1 MRVTKRSG
9 RVEDVKFDNV
19 TNRIS
24 KLTEGLSNSVD
35 VTKVA
40 QQVFS
45 SIYDGINTHEIDTLS
60 AEICIGMITSDPDYE
75 ILATRITASNI
86 QKRAANNFHIAMRKL
101 HKAGIVTHEVLEVSS
116 KVKDDIKPER
126 DYDFGYFG
134 LKTLEK
140 GYLQKIDGEIIETP
154 QYMYMRVAIGIHGH
168 DTERVLETYDALS
181 KGLFIHATPT
191 LFNAGTPRPQM
202 SSCFVAGTAVFTTNR
217 GPVPI
222 EEVCIGDNVVTHTG
236 SIKPVLQT
244 HKNLLGDRTLFDV
257 KIYKTPGF
265 QVTGNHRFWSI
276 TKEQLHWKDEP
287 QWNSIEHL
295 RVGDW
300 ISIPKTKLNTVYEIL
315 DMYELLKDENGTEH
329 WTYSFEFDGTKMRRL
344 THFTSEYRPNGIT
357 LKGEWFER
365 YIKVDEDFAW
375 FIGSWYGDGCITY
388 QRSSAKSKR
397 TPTHRG
403 ISFAQN
409 PNNTT
414 FIEKIEKIGCKYLG
428 VHACI
433 SKSKKRNCLS
443 ISFNNSAI
451 GNAFNILFG
460 RWSSGKFLWPNMYSW
475 NRNMVS
481 AFIGGLVSTDG
492 CCTLR
497 GNVTVQLTNQP
508 LIKSI
513 FHLSRSVGLDTSL
526 TVGSKPYKDRK
537 QYIGRIQFPWIP
549 EIMKWVYKHYDDN
562 RLYKSERANTTLEI
576 DGKIFLRIN
585 AKTRVKD
592 NLPEFVYTL
601 GVKDDHSYTV
611 QGVIAENCFLIANKE
626 DSIDGIYDTVKECA
640 RISKWAGGIG
650 LHIHD
655 VRANKSHIRGTNG
668 TSDGIIPMLRVYNST
683 ARYVNQA
690 GRRKGSI
697 AVYLEPWHADILDF
711 LEIRLNQGDEEA
723 RCRDLFSAMWIPDL
737 FMKRVESGGNWS
749 LFCPDQAKGLS
760 DVYGKEFEDLYEK
773 YEAEGLARK
782 VVPASEV
789 WKAIIKSQSETGT
802 PYMLY
807 KDACNE
813 KSNHKHVGTIKS
825 SNLCVAP
832 ETKILTSKGQQ
843 IISELVDQD
852 VEVWNG
858 DEFSNVTIRQTGKNQ
873 KLLTVKTSKG
883 LELRCTPYHKFWIV
897 GHNEPIEAQNLEK
910 GMKIIKHSLPVI
922 NHNTEN
928 MKYAYTHGLFCAD
941 GTTSSHGNPKRC
953 LFKAKNNGFCM
964 RHQKNLKDYEEDDDG
979 TCQANS
985 YSEQKFLDL
994 YHVKKKLMKFID
1006 YDYASNNDACNKIRL
1021 RLPKDIDEKYTVPT
1035 ECSLESKLEWFAGL
1049 IDGDGCV
1056 TKHQGGRGISI
1067 QIGSIHYNFLNDVLL
1082 MLQTIGVNS
1091 RINLSRNES
1100 IKELP
1105 GGSYT
1110 CKKLWRLLIPSGGV
1124 ELLKTL
1130 GLNTRRVN
1138 INTENLPNRQAL
1150 HFDKIVS
1157 VEDLGETSD
1166 TFCFNEPLKH
1176 RGIFNGILTGNCTEI
1191 LEYTDKDETAVCNLA
1206 SIALPKYVDV
1216 EKKEFNHEELHR
1228 VTKMVTRNLNKVID
1242 KNFYPTENGERS
1254 NMRHRPI
1261 GIGVQGLADVFIM
1274 LRMSFGSEE
1283 SRKLNR
1289 DIFETIYHASLE
1301 SSCELAEMYGTY
1313 ETFKGSPFSQGI
1325 LQFDM
1330 WDRDPKF
1337 SGRYDWN
1344 AMRELVKKG
1353 TRNSLLLAPM
1363 PTAST
1368 SQILGNNECFEP
1380 YTTNIYLR
1388 RTLAGEFV
1396 VVNKHLVNDLKE
1408 RGLWSK
1414 EMKDLMVKANGSV
1427 QNIIDIPDD
1436 LKELYKTVW
1445 EMSQKTI
1452 IDMAADRG
1460 VYIDQSQSMNLFV
1473 ESPTLSKLSSM
1484 HMYAWKTGLKTGMY
1498 YLRSKAKARP
1508 IQFSLEAE
1516 CAMCS
1521 A

>member
-24 KLTEGLSNSVD
+24 KLTEGLSETVD
-35 VTKVA
+35 VTKIA

-45 SIYDGINTHEIDTLS
+45 SIYDGIKTPEIDTLS

-116 KVKDDIKPER
+116 KVKDDIKTER
-126 DYDFGYFG
+126 DFEFGYFG

-140 GYLQKIDGEIIETP
+140 GYLQKIDDEIIETP
-154 QYMYMRVAIGIHGH
+154 QYLYMRVAIGIHGH
-168 DTERVLETYDALS
+168 DIDHVLETYDALS

-202 SSCFVAGTAVFTTNR
+202 SS
-217 GPVPI
+217 
-222 EEVCIGDNVVTHTG
+222 
-236 SIKPVLQT
+236 
-244 HKNLLGDRTLFDV
+244 
-257 KIYKTPGF
+257 
-265 QVTGNHRFWSI
+265 
-276 TKEQLHWKDEP
+276 
-287 QWNSIEHL
+287 
-295 RVGDW
+295 
-300 ISIPKTKLNTVYEIL
+300 
-315 DMYELLKDENGTEH
+315 
-329 WTYSFEFDGTKMRRL
+329 
-344 THFTSEYRPNGIT
+344 
-357 LKGEWFER
+357 
-365 YIKVDEDFAW
+365 
-375 FIGSWYGDGCITY
+375 
-388 QRSSAKSKR
+388 
-397 TPTHRG
+397 
-403 ISFAQN
+403 
-409 PNNTT
+409 
-414 FIEKIEKIGCKYLG
+414 
-428 VHACI
+428 
-433 SKSKKRNCLS
+433 
-443 ISFNNSAI
+443 
-451 GNAFNILFG
+451 
-460 RWSSGKFLWPNMYSW
+460 
-475 NRNMVS
+475 
-481 AFIGGLVSTDG
+481 
-492 CCTLR
+492 
-497 GNVTVQLTNQP
+497 
-508 LIKSI
+508 
-513 FHLSRSVGLDTSL
+513 
-526 TVGSKPYKDRK
+526 
-537 QYIGRIQFPWIP
+537 
-549 EIMKWVYKHYDDN
+549 
-562 RLYKSERANTTLEI
+562 
-576 DGKIFLRIN
+576 
-585 AKTRVKD
+585 
-592 NLPEFVYTL
+592 
-601 GVKDDHSYTV
+601 
-611 QGVIAENCFLIANKE
+611 CFLIANKE

-668 TSDGIIPMLRVYNST
+668 TSDGIIPMLRVYNTT

-737 FMKRVESGGNWS
+737 FMKRVESDGNWS
-749 LFCPDQAKGLS
+749 LFCPDVARGLS

-773 YEAEGLARK
+773 YESEGIATK
-782 VVPASEV
+782 VVPASEI

-813 KSNHKHVGTIKS
+813 KSNHKHLGTIKS
-825 SNLCVAP
+825 SNL
-832 ETKILTSKGQQ
+832 
-843 IISELVDQD
+843 
-852 VEVWNG
+852 
-858 DEFSNVTIRQTGKNQ
+858 
-873 KLLTVKTSKG
+873 
-883 LELRCTPYHKFWIV
+883 
-897 GHNEPIEAQNLEK
+897 
-910 GMKIIKHSLPVI
+910 
-922 NHNTEN
+922 
-928 MKYAYTHGLFCAD
+928 
-941 GTTSSHGNPKRC
+941 
-953 LFKAKNNGFCM
+953 
-964 RHQKNLKDYEEDDDG
+964 
-979 TCQANS
+979 
-985 YSEQKFLDL
+985 
-994 YHVKKKLMKFID
+994 
-1006 YDYASNNDACNKIRL
+1006 
-1021 RLPKDIDEKYTVPT
+1021 
-1035 ECSLESKLEWFAGL
+1035 
-1049 IDGDGCV
+1049 
-1056 TKHQGGRGISI
+1056 
-1067 QIGSIHYNFLNDVLL
+1067 
-1082 MLQTIGVNS
+1082 
-1091 RINLSRNES
+1091 
-1100 IKELP
+1100 
-1105 GGSYT
+1105 
-1110 CKKLWRLLIPSGGV
+1110 
-1124 ELLKTL
+1124 
-1130 GLNTRRVN
+1130 
-1138 INTENLPNRQAL
+1138 
-1150 HFDKIVS
+1150 
-1157 VEDLGETSD
+1157 
-1166 TFCFNEPLKH
+1166 
-1176 RGIFNGILTGNCTEI
+1176 CTEI

-1228 VTKMVTRNLNKVID
+1228 VTKMITRNLNKVID
-1242 KNFYPTENGERS
+1242 KNFYPTENGKRS

-1274 LRMSFGSEE
+1274 LRMTFGSEE
-1283 SRKLNR
+1283 SRKLNI

-1301 SSCELAEMYGTY
+1301 SSYELAEMYGPY
-1313 ETFKGSPFSQGI
+1313 ESFKGSPFSKGI

-1353 TRNSLLLAPM
+1353 TMNSLLLAPM

-1452 IDMAADRG
+1452 IDMAADRA

-1473 ESPTLSKLSSM
+1473 ESPTVSKLSSM

-1498 YLRSKAKARP
+1498 YLRSKAKSRP

-1516 CAMCS
+1516 CSMCS

>member
-300 ISIPKTKLNTVYEIL
+300 ISIPKTNLNTVYEIL
-315 DMYELLKDENGTEH
+315 DMYELLKDENGAEH

-825 SNLCVAP
+825 SNLC
-832 ETKILTSKGQQ
+832 
-843 IISELVDQD
+843 
-852 VEVWNG
+852 
-858 DEFSNVTIRQTGKNQ
+858 
-873 KLLTVKTSKG
+873 
-883 LELRCTPYHKFWIV
+883 
-897 GHNEPIEAQNLEK
+897 
-910 GMKIIKHSLPVI
+910 
-922 NHNTEN
+922 
-928 MKYAYTHGLFCAD
+928 
-941 GTTSSHGNPKRC
+941 
-953 LFKAKNNGFCM
+953 
-964 RHQKNLKDYEEDDDG
+964 
-979 TCQANS
+979 
-985 YSEQKFLDL
+985 
-994 YHVKKKLMKFID
+994 
-1006 YDYASNNDACNKIRL
+1006 
-1021 RLPKDIDEKYTVPT
+1021 
-1035 ECSLESKLEWFAGL
+1035 
-1049 IDGDGCV
+1049 
-1056 TKHQGGRGISI
+1056 
-1067 QIGSIHYNFLNDVLL
+1067 
-1082 MLQTIGVNS
+1082 
-1091 RINLSRNES
+1091 
-1100 IKELP
+1100 
-1105 GGSYT
+1105 
-1110 CKKLWRLLIPSGGV
+1110 
-1124 ELLKTL
+1124 
-1130 GLNTRRVN
+1130 
-1138 INTENLPNRQAL
+1138 
-1150 HFDKIVS
+1150 
-1157 VEDLGETSD
+1157 
-1166 TFCFNEPLKH
+1166 
-1176 RGIFNGILTGNCTEI
+1176 TEI

>member
-24 KLTEGLSNSVD
+24 KLTEGLSETVD
-35 VTKVA
+35 VTKIA

-45 SIYDGINTHEIDTLS
+45 SIYDGIKTPEIDTLS

-116 KVKDDIKPER
+116 KVKDDIKTER
-126 DYDFGYFG
+126 DFEFGYFG

-154 QYMYMRVAIGIHGH
+154 QYLYMRVAIGIHGH
-168 DTERVLETYDALS
+168 DIDHVLETYDALS

-202 SSCFVAGTAVFTTNR
+202 SSCF
-217 GPVPI
+217 
-222 EEVCIGDNVVTHTG
+222 
-236 SIKPVLQT
+236 
-244 HKNLLGDRTLFDV
+244 
-257 KIYKTPGF
+257 
-265 QVTGNHRFWSI
+265 
-276 TKEQLHWKDEP
+276 
-287 QWNSIEHL
+287 
-295 RVGDW
+295 
-300 ISIPKTKLNTVYEIL
+300 
-315 DMYELLKDENGTEH
+315 
-329 WTYSFEFDGTKMRRL
+329 
-344 THFTSEYRPNGIT
+344 
-357 LKGEWFER
+357 
-365 YIKVDEDFAW
+365 
-375 FIGSWYGDGCITY
+375 
-388 QRSSAKSKR
+388 
-397 TPTHRG
+397 
-403 ISFAQN
+403 
-409 PNNTT
+409 
-414 FIEKIEKIGCKYLG
+414 
-428 VHACI
+428 
-433 SKSKKRNCLS
+433 
-443 ISFNNSAI
+443 
-451 GNAFNILFG
+451 
-460 RWSSGKFLWPNMYSW
+460 
-475 NRNMVS
+475 
-481 AFIGGLVSTDG
+481 
-492 CCTLR
+492 
-497 GNVTVQLTNQP
+497 
-508 LIKSI
+508 
-513 FHLSRSVGLDTSL
+513 
-526 TVGSKPYKDRK
+526 
-537 QYIGRIQFPWIP
+537 
-549 EIMKWVYKHYDDN
+549 
-562 RLYKSERANTTLEI
+562 
-576 DGKIFLRIN
+576 
-585 AKTRVKD
+585 
-592 NLPEFVYTL
+592 
-601 GVKDDHSYTV
+601 
-611 QGVIAENCFLIANKE
+611 LIANKE

-650 LHIHD
+650 LHVHD

-668 TSDGIIPMLRVYNST
+668 TSDGIIPMLRVYNTT

-737 FMKRVESGGNWS
+737 FMKRVESDGNWS
-749 LFCPDQAKGLS
+749 LFCPDVARGLS
-760 DVYGKEFEDLYEK
+760 DVYGKEFEELYEK
-773 YEAEGLARK
+773 YEADGIATK
-782 VVPASEV
+782 VVPACEV

-813 KSNHKHVGTIKS
+813 KSNHKHLGTIKS
-825 SNLCVAP
+825 SNLC
-832 ETKILTSKGQQ
+832 
-843 IISELVDQD
+843 
-852 VEVWNG
+852 
-858 DEFSNVTIRQTGKNQ
+858 
-873 KLLTVKTSKG
+873 
-883 LELRCTPYHKFWIV
+883 
-897 GHNEPIEAQNLEK
+897 
-910 GMKIIKHSLPVI
+910 
-922 NHNTEN
+922 
-928 MKYAYTHGLFCAD
+928 
-941 GTTSSHGNPKRC
+941 
-953 LFKAKNNGFCM
+953 
-964 RHQKNLKDYEEDDDG
+964 
-979 TCQANS
+979 
-985 YSEQKFLDL
+985 
-994 YHVKKKLMKFID
+994 
-1006 YDYASNNDACNKIRL
+1006 
-1021 RLPKDIDEKYTVPT
+1021 
-1035 ECSLESKLEWFAGL
+1035 
-1049 IDGDGCV
+1049 
-1056 TKHQGGRGISI
+1056 
-1067 QIGSIHYNFLNDVLL
+1067 
-1082 MLQTIGVNS
+1082 
-1091 RINLSRNES
+1091 
-1100 IKELP
+1100 
-1105 GGSYT
+1105 
-1110 CKKLWRLLIPSGGV
+1110 
-1124 ELLKTL
+1124 
-1130 GLNTRRVN
+1130 
-1138 INTENLPNRQAL
+1138 
-1150 HFDKIVS
+1150 
-1157 VEDLGETSD
+1157 
-1166 TFCFNEPLKH
+1166 
-1176 RGIFNGILTGNCTEI
+1176 TEI
-1191 LEYTDKDETAVCNLA
+1191 IEYTDKDETAVCNLA

-1242 KNFYPTENGERS
+1242 KNFYPTENGKRS

-1274 LRMSFGSEE
+1274 LRMTFGSEE
-1283 SRKLNR
+1283 SRKLNI

-1301 SSCELAEMYGTY
+1301 SSCELAEMYGPY
-1313 ETFKGSPFSQGI
+1313 ESFKGSPFSKGI

-1353 TRNSLLLAPM
+1353 TMNSLLLAPM

-1396 VVNKHLVNDLKE
+1396 VVNKHLVNDLKD

-1473 ESPTLSKLSSM
+1473 ESPTISKLSSM

-1498 YLRSKAKARP
+1498 YLRSKAKSRP

-1516 CAMCS
+1516 CSMCS